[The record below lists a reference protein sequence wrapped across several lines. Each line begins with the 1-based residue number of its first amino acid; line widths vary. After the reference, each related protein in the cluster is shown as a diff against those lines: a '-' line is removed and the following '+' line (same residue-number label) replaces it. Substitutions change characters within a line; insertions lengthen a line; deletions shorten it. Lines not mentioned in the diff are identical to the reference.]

1 MRITMITILIPTLN
15 EKKNIPIIAKSL
27 LTNNNLD
34 KIITNIIFIDDN
46 SLDGSDEELNI
57 VSNKFPKVISIIRKD
72 HSKDLTKSILLGL
85 KLVKSEYVCIM
96 DADLQH
102 DINAVG
108 IFYDLIKTNKFDLII
123 GSRFLDNTFANNL
136 SNTRKILSKSGNLIG
151 YILGI
156 KKIKDPLSGF
166 FMIKT
171 SIFKSISKKI
181 DTDGFKILLTI
192 LAILN
197 KKIKIK
203 EIQINFYSRKHG
215 QSKLKFKVLI
225 IFLKQILKLFYNK
238 KNYNKI

>member
-1 MRITMITILIPTLN
+1 MITILIPTFN
-15 EKKNIPIIAKSL
+15 EKKNISIITKSL
-27 LTNNNLD
+27 LTNNNLE

-57 VSNKFPKVISIIRKD
+57 VSNKFPKVISIVRKD
-72 HSKDLTKSILLGL
+72 HPKDLTKSILLGL

-181 DTDGFKILLTI
+181 DTEGFKILLTI

-215 QSKLKFKVLI
+215 QSKLKSKVLF

>member
-1 MRITMITILIPTLN
+1 MITILIPTLN
-15 EKKNIPIIAKSL
+15 EKKNIPIITKSL
-27 LTNNNLD
+27 LTNNNLE

-72 HSKDLTKSILLGL
+72 HPKDLTKSILLGL

-108 IFYDLIKTNKFDLII
+108 IFYDLIKTYKFDLII
-123 GSRFLDNTFANNL
+123 GSRFLDNSFVNNL

-192 LAILN
+192 LVILN

-215 QSKLKFKVLI
+215 QSKLNSKVLF

>member
-1 MRITMITILIPTLN
+1 MITILIPTLN
-15 EKKNIPIIAKSL
+15 EKKNIPIITKSL

-72 HSKDLTKSILLGL
+72 HPKDLTKSILLGL

-192 LAILN
+192 LVILN

-215 QSKLKFKVLI
+215 QSKLKSKVLF